1 VVLLPKKANA
11 ERVADFRPI
20 SLIHSFAKIIFK
32 LLANRLAPAE
42 KKLITYNQ
50 SAFIKKCCILDNF
63 MFVHQVIK
71 DLYKKKIPSLF
82 IKLDISKTFDTVN
95 WSYMLHILSYL
106 GFGARWRSWILML
119 WATSTSRFLLNG
131 SPGRCIAHK
140 KGVRQG
146 DPLSSMLFL
155 FAMEPLHL
163 LFCCAQCSGLLSHL
177 HDNSEKFRASLYVDA
192 AAIFIKPTVQDIK
205 GTKLILQIFGEASG
219 LITNMDK
226 AEFYPIRCQN
236 LNIEQICGA
245 DQRLLSLPC
254 KYLGLSLHFKKLPKS
269 MITPMIHKIAN
280 RMPGKG
286 IFSPTRVM
294 SS

>member
-1 VVLLPKKANA
+1 VVLVPKKANA

-131 SPGRCIAHK
+131 SPGRCIAQER
-140 KGVRQG
+140 G
-146 DPLSSMLFL
+146 SSGRPIVVH
-155 FAMEPLHL
+155 AIP
-163 LFCCAQCSGLLSHL
+163 FCNG
-177 HDNSEKFRASLYVDA
+177 A
-192 AAIFIKPTVQDIK
+192 AALTLLLCPVLK
-205 GTKLILQIFGEASG
+205 S
-219 LITNMDK
+219 
-226 AEFYPIRCQN
+226 
-236 LNIEQICGA
+236 IE
-245 DQRLLSLPC
+245 SLARQ
-254 KYLGLSLHFKKLPKS
+254 L
-269 MITPMIHKIAN
+269 
-280 RMPGKG
+280 
-286 IFSPTRVM
+286 
-294 SS
+294 